1 MAEKLVFENLIP
13 ENGIVI
19 AEVACGHEGSFD
31 RVKQL
36 VDVVAE
42 SDTDIIKY
50 QIFFTSER
58 AIKGE
63 KEWDIFNG
71 LTFDE
76 RGWEKVIDYSRSAG
90 LWVMADVF
98 GYNSFQL
105 ALDLGVDGFKIHS
118 EDLLNSFFISDVVKS
133 GKLTL
138 LGIGGSK
145 RKELYELCEFL
156 TESNSDHSIVLMTG
170 VQTFPTPLESHSI
183 FEVGEIVEKYSNR
196 YRMKVGFADHVS
208 GDSEEAMTLPLMA
221 LCKGAVLI
229 EKHLTIDRRKKWI
242 DYYSAL
248 NADEFINFVRRVKRL
263 APLLSVSTMV
273 TPSERAY
280 RKMFKKTIF
289 ANREIEAR
297 QKICPKDITYIKN
310 ARKAIPLS
318 SIEISKRPVTRLI
331 PKGKSINR
339 GDLEQNVGAIIV
351 VRVSSSRMYGKALMK
366 IGDRESIKRV
376 IDRVKRMK
384 RIGSIILATSTDAS
398 DDVLVDIAESEGIDL
413 YRGSLNNVAER
424 FLNAALEHEL
434 NHFVRVTGDCIL
446 CDNIMADRAIESHL
460 RNANDITF
468 IRNMPFGTNKEVIS
482 LPAIKTIYKNAAIPE
497 NTEYLEYYLNN
508 NKIFNVGYVVSK
520 YKFSK
525 SLRMTLDYEEDLEFF
540 NRLFRHFD
548 KVNPKFELED
558 AISFLMNN
566 PDIVSIN
573 SHLRQKFMANQINTS
588 LAI

>member
-1 MAEKLVFENLIP
+1 
-13 ENGIVI
+13 
-19 AEVACGHEGSFD
+19 
-31 RVKQL
+31 
-36 VDVVAE
+36 
-42 SDTDIIKY
+42 
-50 QIFFTSER
+50 
-58 AIKGE
+58 
-63 KEWDIFNG
+63 
-71 LTFDE
+71 
-76 RGWEKVIDYSRSAG
+76 
-90 LWVMADVF
+90 
-98 GYNSFQL
+98 
-105 ALDLGVDGFKIHS
+105 
-118 EDLLNSFFISDVVKS
+118 
-133 GKLTL
+133 
-138 LGIGGSK
+138 
-145 RKELYELCEFL
+145 
-156 TESNSDHSIVLMTG
+156 
-170 VQTFPTPLESHSI
+170 
-183 FEVGEIVEKYSNR
+183 
-196 YRMKVGFADHVS
+196 
-208 GDSEEAMTLPLMA
+208 
-221 LCKGAVLI
+221 
-229 EKHLTIDRRKKWI
+229 
-242 DYYSAL
+242 
-248 NADEFINFVRRVKRL
+248 
-263 APLLSVSTMV
+263 
-273 TPSERAY
+273 
-280 RKMFKKTIF
+280 
-289 ANREIEAR
+289 
-297 QKICPKDITYIKN
+297 
-310 ARKAIPLS
+310 
-318 SIEISKRPVTRLI
+318 
-331 PKGKSINR
+331 
-339 GDLEQNVGAIIV
+339 
-351 VRVSSSRMYGKALMK
+351 MYGKALMK